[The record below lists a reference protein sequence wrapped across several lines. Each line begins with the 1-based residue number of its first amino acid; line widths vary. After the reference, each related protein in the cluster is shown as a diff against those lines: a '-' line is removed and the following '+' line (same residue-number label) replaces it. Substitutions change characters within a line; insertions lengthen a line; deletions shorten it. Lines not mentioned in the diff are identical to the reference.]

1 MLCVCLSFIFS
12 VLFSF
17 DVVRTVILSK
27 FLLRCDCPR
36 PPPTPPAVAAA
47 SLPRRAVAI
56 ETNAP
61 RSACQVAL
69 AVAGGGMAARVG
81 TAIAVG
87 GAPRSSIR
95 PNEGA
100 AHAVR
105 GRDGAGGAATRAGM
119 EVE

>member
-1 MLCVCLSFIFS
+1 MLCLCLSFIFY

-27 FLLRCDCPR
+27 FLLWCACPR

-47 SLPRRAVAI
+47 SLRRRAVAI

-61 RSACQVAL
+61 RSACQVEL
-69 AVAGGGMAARVG
+69 AAAGGGMAARVG
-81 TAIAVG
+81 TAVAAG
-87 GAPRSSIR
+87 GAPRSSIL
-95 PNEGA
+95 PNKGA
-100 AHAVR
+100 AQAVR
-105 GRDGAGGAATRAGM
+105 GRDGAGGSATRVGM